1 MNPMEATA
9 AYTLRPVREEDQAI
23 LLEIYSSSRAEE
35 MALVPWDAAMKDAFL
50 LSQLS
55 AQLTHYRSYFPAATH
70 DLILVDG
77 EPVGRIYV
85 DRREAEI
92 RILDVTLLEQARGRG
107 TGTRVIQELMKEA
120 ADQDQPLS
128 IYVEN
133 YNRSLGLFQ
142 RLGFVKTDE
151 NGASWLLVW
160 RAGS

>member
-55 AQLTHYRSYFPAATH
+55 AQLTHYRSYFPHARH
-70 DLILVDG
+70 DMILVDG
-77 EPVGRIYV
+77 EPIGRMYV
-85 DRREAEI
+85 DRREIEI
-92 RILDVTLLEQARGRG
+92 RILDITLLPSARGHG
-107 TGTRVIQELMKEA
+107 TGTQIIQELMKEA
-120 ADQDQPLS
+120 ADQDESLS
-128 IYVEN
+128 IYVESF
-133 YNRSLGLFQ
+133 NRSLSLFQ
-142 RLGFVKTDE
+142 RLGFVKAEE
-151 NGASWLLVW
+151 NGASWLMVW